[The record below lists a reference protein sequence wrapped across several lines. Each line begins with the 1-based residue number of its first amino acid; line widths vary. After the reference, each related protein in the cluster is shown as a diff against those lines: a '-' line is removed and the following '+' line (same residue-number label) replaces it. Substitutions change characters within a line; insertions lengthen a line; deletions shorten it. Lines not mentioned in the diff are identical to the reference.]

1 MTYEELVEQAARVE
15 QDTLAVLAE
24 AMGRNEWMD
33 KLVRIKLRE
42 LASQD
47 ERVRDGVSSGNG
59 R

>member
-24 AMGRNEWMD
+24 AMGQNEWMD

-42 LASQD
+42 LESQD